1 MPYKDRFTREQKIGA
16 LRFARHRIKT
26 KVDEFLC
33 FALPSSPVGEYLK
46 RYVREELQESHE
58 FSAWLCLNRPEL
70 HAALHGPDLMPCSTY
85 DDKIRKL
92 RIQWIDWMI
101 ENAT

>member
-1 MPYKDRFTREQKIGA
+1 MLRKNKFTREQKIGA
-16 LRFARHRIKT
+16 LRFARHRIETKT
-26 KVDEFLC
+26 NEFLC
-33 FALPSSPVGEYLK
+33 FALPSSPVGEYLR

-58 FSAWLCLNRPEL
+58 FSGWLCLNRPEL
-70 HAALHGPDLMPCSTY
+70 HATLLGPGIIPGPTY
-85 DDKIRKL
+85 DDEIRKL

>member
-1 MPYKDRFTREQKIGA
+1 MPRKNRFTREQKIGA
-16 LRFARHRIKT
+16 LRFARHRIET
-26 KVDEFLC
+26 KANEFLC
-33 FALPSSPVGEYLK
+33 FALPSSPVGGYLK

-58 FSAWLCLNRPEL
+58 FSQWLCQNRPKL
-70 HAALHGPDLMPCSTY
+70 HVTLYGSGSLPCSTY
-85 DDKIRKL
+85 DDEIRKL